1 MGAVRDQVG
10 RDEKTLQ
17 IGRTVFVFALI
28 VGAFAGLVAVFDLSE
43 SVPGWLRVVVI
54 GLAALVAGR
63 GLVQRDGVRHR

>member
-28 VGAFAGLVAVFDLSE
+28 VGAFAGFVAVFDLSE